1 MEKHII
7 GRGILAGALAGLLAF
22 VWAKIFLEPIIGRA
36 VDFEEHQA
44 AAHEAMEAAAGG
56 GNAHSHGEGV
66 ELFTRGVQSN
76 IGMGFGVLAFA
87 VAMGALLAVVFC
99 VAYNRVN
106 GLSVRALSA
115 RIAGAMLI
123 ALWVVPA
130 LKYPPNPPATSL
142 EETITQR
149 GLLYLLMVGL
159 SALLMVA
166 AVYLGNQLTP
176 KLGAWN
182 ATLAGA
188 AAYIVAVGVVMLVLP
203 TIHETP
209 SSFPAD
215 GLYEFRLYSL
225 GTQVVIW
232 ATIGLVFGVLAARL
246 LEGKRAAQERLTA

>member
-7 GRGILAGALAGLLAF
+7 GRGLLAGALAGLLAF

-36 VDFEEHQA
+36 IHFEDHA
-44 AAHEAMEAAAGG
+44 S
-56 GNAHSHGEGV
+56 GNGHSHGEGV

-99 VAYNRVN
+99 VAYNRVK

-115 RIAGAMLI
+115 QIAGAMLI

-130 LKYPPNPPATSL
+130 LKYPPNPPAASL

-149 GLLYLLMVGL
+149 GLLYLLLVGL
-159 SALLMVA
+159 SAVLMVA
-166 AVYLGNQLTP
+166 AVYLGNQLAP

-182 ATLAGA
+182 AALAGVA
-188 AAYIVAVGVVMLVLP
+188 GYIVAVGVVMLVLP
-203 TIHETP
+203 GSGETP
-209 SSFPAD
+209 SGFPAD
-215 GLYEFRLYSL
+215 DLYAFRLYSL

-232 ATIGLVFGVLAARL
+232 ATIGLVFGVLAERL
-246 LEGKRAAQERLTA
+246 FEGKRAAQERLTA

>member
-7 GRGILAGALAGLLAF
+7 GRGVLAGALAGLLAF

-36 VDFEEHQA
+36 VEFEEH
-44 AAHEAMEAAAGG
+44 HR
-56 GNAHSHGEGV
+56 HSHGEGV

-106 GLSVRALSA
+106 SLSVRALSA
-115 RIAGAMLI
+115 LIAGAMLI

-142 EETITQR
+142 EATITQR
-149 GLLYLLMVGL
+149 GLLYLLTVGL

-166 AVYLGNQLTP
+166 AVYLGNQLGP
-176 KLGAWN
+176 RLGAWN
-182 ATLAGA
+182 AALAAA
-188 AAYIVAVGVVMLVLP
+188 AAYIVAVGVVMLALP
-203 TIHETP
+203 TIDETP
-209 SSFPAD
+209 AEFPGD
-215 GLYEFRLYSL
+215 DLYAFRLYSL
-225 GTQVVIW
+225 GTQVVVW
-232 ATIGLVFGVLAARL
+232 ATIGLGFGVLAARL
-246 LEGKRAAQERLTA
+246 LEGKRAQQEHLTA

>member
-7 GRGILAGALAGLLAF
+7 GRGLLAGALAGLLAF

-36 VDFEEHQA
+36 VDFEEH
-44 AAHEAMEAAAGG
+44 AAGG
-56 GNAHSHGEGV
+56 TGHSHGEGV

-115 RIAGAMLI
+115 LIAGAMLI

-130 LKYPPNPPATSL
+130 CKYPPNPPATSL

-166 AVYLGNQLTP
+166 AVYLGNQLVP
-176 KLGAWN
+176 KLGGWN
-182 ATLAGA
+182 AALAA
-188 AAYIVAVGVVMLVLP
+188 VAAYIVAVGVVMLVLP
-203 TIHETP
+203 TIDETP
-209 SSFPAD
+209 SGFPAD
-215 GLYEFRLYSL
+215 DLYEFRLYSL
-225 GTQVVIW
+225 GTQVVVW

-246 LEGKRAAQERLTA
+246 LEGKRAARERLTA